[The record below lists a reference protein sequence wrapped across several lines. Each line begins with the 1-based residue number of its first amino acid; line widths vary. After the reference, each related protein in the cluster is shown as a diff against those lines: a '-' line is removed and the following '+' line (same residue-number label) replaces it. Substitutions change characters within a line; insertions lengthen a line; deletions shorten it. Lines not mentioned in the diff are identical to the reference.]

1 MILPVPA
8 LSACPGHEADAR
20 ARAHVDAGAEAEA
33 TVVVVPGLRDHVAEH
48 WQTHLAE
55 SLTAA
60 GRRVR
65 TLAPLTEERFSR
77 AAQVAAL
84 EAVVASTHGPVVL
97 VAHSAGVVTT
107 VHWAAGHRTD
117 TVRGALLATPPDLDK
132 PMHAPHPSREVLE
145 ANGWFPVPR
154 APLGFPSIVAASS
167 DDPLAD
173 LGRVRGLAQDWGGRL
188 VLLGPVGHLNPASGY
203 GPWPQAEELLRELEE
218 EVRAGG

>member
-8 LSACPGHEADAR
+8 LPHPDP
-20 ARAHVDAGAEAEA
+20 DAEA
-33 TVVVVPGLRDHVAEH
+33 TVIVVPGLRDHVAEH

-55 SLTAA
+55 ALTAA
-60 GRRVR
+60 GREVR
-65 TLAPLTEERFSR
+65 TLAPLTEEMFSR
-77 AAQVAAL
+77 AARVAAL
-84 EAVVASTHGPVVL
+84 EAAVASAPGPVVL

-107 VHWAAGHRTD
+107 VHWAARHRTA

-154 APLGFPSIVAASS
+154 AQLPFPSVVAASS

-173 LGRVRGLAQDWGGRL
+173 LDRVRGLARDWGSRL
-188 VLLGPVGHLNPASGY
+188 VLLGPVGHLNPASGH
-203 GPWPQAEELLRELEE
+203 GPWPKAEQLLREVEE
-218 EVRAGG
+218 GRAGG